1 MTTQIEFPEIDE
13 ARNAARK
20 AVDRLIELT
29 LVQDS
34 SRGRA
39 AADAICLLR
48 YRVAEA
54 VMDAFPR
61 AEGPSQREHL
71 IHVLDYVS
79 YHWHYAAQDFLEQV
93 ARDEPDEFVRRRA
106 KDAWRYLARPD
117 LFDGDP
123 D

>member
-1 MTTQIEFPEIDE
+1 MTTQIESPEIDE
-13 ARNAARK
+13 AKDAARR

-39 AADAICLLR
+39 AADALCLLR
-48 YRVAEA
+48 YRVTEA

-61 AEGPSQREHL
+61 AESPSQREHL
-71 IHVLDYVS
+71 IHVLDYVT
-79 YHWHYAAQDFLEQV
+79 YHWHYEARNFLEQV
-93 ARDEPDEFVRRRA
+93 ARDEPDASVRRRA

-117 LFDGDP
+117 EFDGDP

>member
-1 MTTQIEFPEIDE
+1 MTTQIESPEIDE
-13 ARNAARK
+13 AKDAARR

-39 AADAICLLR
+39 AADALCLLR
-48 YRVAEA
+48 YRVTEA

-61 AEGPSQREHL
+61 AESPSQREHL
-71 IHVLDYVS
+71 IHVLDYVT
-79 YHWHYAAQDFLEQV
+79 YHWHYEARDFLEQV
-93 ARDEPDEFVRRRA
+93 ARDEPDASVRRRA

-117 LFDGDP
+117 EFDGDP